1 MKKLFENWR
10 KHLSEAE
17 YEPGRAVTDIDTG
30 EGRMSPE
37 EIRDEEVQDLAD
49 KFGVEASIEIASD
62 GKLVIL
68 VTHRNGETTP
78 YDDTEEMYRDLS
90 DEVGRR
96 DFGDP
101 DKYEDEYEMYEGA
114 VPHSAQHVVKKMK
127 KTGKSAKETLKS
139 LTTDLSDEEA
149 ERWLERHKDEMDRAK
164 QDLDS
169 RQEMSEGAELKIPVE
184 RYDAFKR
191 KIEQW
196 GMLFNKFTGYTRD
209 LNLPDFDL
217 KTDGRRIIRMANK
230 LESEFRK
237 IMKEFDFDAKVY
249 DDERHAQRQK
259 LDRFDGDHEFFL
271 EDMGD
276 QDET

>member
-10 KHLSEAE
+10 KHITEAE
-17 YEPGRAVTDIDTG
+17 YEPGRAVADIDTG
-30 EGRMSPE
+30 EERMSPE

-62 GKLVIL
+62 GKPVIL

-101 DKYEDEYEMYEGA
+101 DKYEDEYEM
-114 VPHSAQHVVKKMK
+114 
-127 KTGKSAKETLKS
+127 
-139 LTTDLSDEEA
+139 
-149 ERWLERHKDEMDRAK
+149 
-164 QDLDS
+164 
-169 RQEMSEGAELKIPVE
+169 SEGAALKIPVE
-184 RYDAFKR
+184 KYDAFKR

-196 GMLFNKFTGYTRD
+196 GMLFNKFTGYTAD
-209 LNLPDFDL
+209 LNRPEFDR
-217 KTDGRRIIRMANK
+217 KTEGRRIARMANK

-237 IMKEFDFDAKVY
+237 IMKEFDFDAKSY
-249 DDERHAQRQK
+249 EDERYAQRQK
-259 LDRFDGDHEFFL
+259 LDRFDGDSEFFL
-271 EDMGD
+271 EDTGD